1 MQVLPGK
8 QTPYWAAIEEYLPFA
23 RLRPEVIRSAKS
35 LDVRGVA
42 DSTCRVRQ
50 VIIPAKTGSPTK

>member
-8 QTPYWAAIEEYLPFA
+8 QTPYRTAIKEYLPFA
-23 RLRPEVIRSAKS
+23 GLRPEVIRSAKS
-35 LDVRGVA
+35 LEVRAVA
-42 DSTCRVRQ
+42 DSTYGVRQ